1 MEKYLPGGYLENR
14 RRLLRA
20 VATMAVAARARA
32 SSRPFDRP
40 SPSEWIRRPPRARSL
55 PLPCFLSLSLP
66 VPPVRANPNPNTI
79 AASVLELVDG

>member
-40 SPSEWIRRPPRARSL
+40 SPSEWIRRPPRTRSL
-55 PLPCFLSLSLP
+55 PSLCSPSLSLSLAS
-66 VPPVRANPNPNTI
+66 ANPNPNTI
-79 AASVLELVDG
+79 AASVLELVAG